1 MITKTEIGNQ
11 PVAEGNKASS
21 LVSKFYLCIV
31 GYWKLTFNQFFNK
44 TTLFDL
50 IHRNVKGPRVLHAE
64 PYTSEMHEQVK
75 N

>member
-31 GYWKLTFNQFFNK
+31 GYWKLTFNQFFISL
-44 TTLFDL
+44 TASSLYPPIGRFL
-50 IHRNVKGPRVLHAE
+50 
-64 PYTSEMHEQVK
+64 
-75 N
+75 